1 MDIYVDKNAKPDGD
15 GSHSGPFRSINEA
28 AAIAEPGDTV
38 HVYPGI
44 YRESVD
50 PLNSGTMEKRITYVS
65 TEPLG
70 AVITGAERIS
80 SWERCS
86 DNVWSAR
93 VHNSLFGEYNPYKTL
108 VYGDWYFA
116 KADKHTGCVYL
127 NDEAMYEVS
136 CLEECIRGEIS
147 DVSWDP
153 GNSRLK
159 WYVEQDEE
167 RDETVIYANFQ
178 GADPNIENVEINVR
192 RECFWPSETGR
203 NYITVR
209 GFRVEKA
216 ATTWAPPA
224 AYQDG
229 MIGPHWSKGWIIE
242 DCEIVNSK
250 CAGIS
255 LGRYYDPE
263 NDNYFSTNMSK
274 ALRRWKET
282 PCAGGSIT
290 AGSGRI

>member
-1 MDIYVDKNAKPDGD
+1 MDIYVDINAKPDGD
-15 GSHSGPFRSINEA
+15 GSRTRPFRRINEA
-28 AAIAEPGDTV
+28 AAHAKPGDTV
-38 HVYPGI
+38 FVAPGI
-44 YRESVD
+44 YREKVD
-50 PLNSGTMEKRITYVS
+50 PLNSGTENDRITYVS
-65 TEPLG
+65 TEALA

-80 SWERCS
+80 SWKRYS
-86 DNVWSAR
+86 GNVWVTRIS
-93 VHNSLFGEYNPYKTL
+93 NSMFGGCNPYTTL

-127 NDEAMYEVS
+127 NDEAMYETS
-136 CLEECIRGEIS
+136 CLEDCIRGEII

-153 GNSRLK
+153 EKSVFK
-159 WYVEQDEE
+159 WYTEQDGE
-167 RDETVIYANFQ
+167 RDETVIYANFH
-178 GADPNIENVEINVR
+178 GADPNCEKVEINVR

-224 AYQDG
+224 AFQDG

-255 LGRYYDPE
+255 LGRYYDPD
-263 NDNYFSTNMSK
+263 NDNYFTTRYVKSPTQMERDSVC
-274 ALRRWKET
+274 R
-282 PCAGGSIT
+282 GQYHG
-290 AGSGRI
+290 